1 MGVESDSELTVALHF
16 DYAYVVA
23 VQSIWI
29 RKLSGLNEKKI
40 EFIIYLT
47 LSIIW
52 VDENV
57 ID

>member
-23 VQSIWI
+23 VESIWI
-29 RKLSGLNEKKI
+29 RGLLGFNTKE

>member
-1 MGVESDSELTVALHF
+1 MGVESDSELTVTLHF

-52 VDENV
+52 MDENV